1 MAVREGLLALLLGE
15 PKHGYQLKIEFE
27 AATGDA
33 WPLNQ
38 GQVYTTL
45 QRLERDELV
54 EAVVADDE
62 GRTSYRL
69 TVAGRDDLLAWMRA
83 PEHRAVPS
91 RDEVA
96 MKVLFAAA
104 SPDAVAPLD
113 VVDGQR
119 QATMRNLQDYTRLR
133 AETDASEFAWLL
145 QLDRLILLRQAEL
158 RWLDRVEERLE
169 EQRSGLAAPG
179 SPKTAETARL
189 PSPAQTEHPTDPKQ
203 SKAAK

>member
-1 MAVREGLLALLLGE
+1 MAVREGLLALLIDE

-27 AATGDA
+27 AATGEA

-54 EAVVADDE
+54 VDLGTDEE
-62 GRTSYRL
+62 GRTSYKL
-69 TVAGRDDLLAWMRA
+69 TTSGRDEVVEWMRA
-83 PEHRAVPS
+83 PEHRAVPA

-96 MKVLFAAA
+96 MKVLFAAV
-104 SPDAVAPLD
+104 SPDAVAPLE

-133 AETDASEFAWLL
+133 SDTDPSELAWLL
-145 QLDRLILLRQAEL
+145 QLDRLILQRQAEL
-158 RWLDRVEERLE
+158 RWLDKVEERLE
-169 EQRSGLAAPG
+169 HAAAESKSSSSTKRSN
-179 SPKTAETARL
+179 
-189 PSPAQTEHPTDPKQ
+189 KQ
-203 SKAAK
+203 VAK